1 MEINRGVAPLDPS
14 SDVGKFRLLIGAT
27 SYEELDPPE
36 VGYGDYGMFSDD
48 EIQVFLDQGETLED
62 SAYLAYMQLAAAAAI
77 ESKSV
82 KDFDLQVDLTKR
94 SGDLRAIALMW
105 RERADAAS
113 ADIFEVFDISDDDE
127 CFPEAAPRTVGR
139 CRSWR

>member
-14 SDVGKFRLLIGAT
+14 SDVGKFRLLIGDT